1 MRTALPRNVLEAR
14 IEREREALADAL
26 RDLRDQARLEL
37 DLRRRVREH
46 PSAWLA
52 GALVIGLLVGLRR

>member
-1 MRTALPRNVLEAR
+1 MSAALSRDVLEAR
-14 IEREREALADAL
+14 IVREREALAEAL
-26 RDLRDQARLEL
+26 GDLCDQARAEV

-52 GALVIGLLVGLRR
+52 GALVIGLLLGVRR

>member
-1 MRTALPRNVLEAR
+1 MKTALPRNVLEAR

-37 DLRRRVREH
+37 DLRRRVRER